1 MWHCPCLSRGDLPVP
16 GFCGKES
23 ESGLFL
29 SVSVVWE
36 LNLALVAARQQC
48 QNNYT
53 ENWITQ
59 LKHLLKWFRSS
70 HQCSGNEAVNTCC
83 KTSTKGIWGWK
94 SLDFLSD
101 LLLCSSH
108 GWCFAH
114 VTLFDL
120 FWVNCCCLLNHEYK
134 FLFYDC
140 NPNFFRLTL
149 YLI

>member
-53 ENWITQ
+53 EN
-59 LKHLLKWFRSS
+59 
-70 HQCSGNEAVNTCC
+70 
-83 KTSTKGIWGWK
+83 
-94 SLDFLSD
+94 
-101 LLLCSSH
+101 
-108 GWCFAH
+108 
-114 VTLFDL
+114 
-120 FWVNCCCLLNHEYK
+120 
-134 FLFYDC
+134 
-140 NPNFFRLTL
+140 
-149 YLI
+149 